1 MQEKYNIIIV
11 DDHQLFADGLVRI
24 LEDESNFEVVGVCNN
39 GKELHHFLNN
49 HKPDL
54 LMLDIQ
60 MDGASGLEICSEQKK
75 TRPGTKIILISM
87 FESANIINEGKKA
100 GADGYIPKTTDA
112 DIVKTAIR
120 EVMTGKQVF
129 IRPDRAR
136 PKPDYGEGNNAFLLS
151 KREKEIIGFTKKGY
165 TAKLTAE
172 ELNISQYTV
181 ETHRKNILKKL
192 GLNSLK
198 ELIAYSYE
206 NHL

>member
-11 DDHQLFADGLVRI
+11 DDHRLFADGLVRI
-24 LEDESNFEVVGVCNN
+24 LEDESDFEVVGVCNN

-49 HKPDL
+49 HRPDL

-60 MDGASGLEICSEQKK
+60 MVGANGLEICSEQKK
-75 TRPGTKIILISM
+75 AKPGTKIILISM
-87 FESANIINEGKKA
+87 FESANVIHEGKKA

-112 DIVKTAIR
+112 DIVKTTIR
-120 EVMTGKQVF
+120 EVMAGKQVF
-129 IRPDRAR
+129 IRPDRAGS
-136 PKPDYGEGNNAFLLS
+136 KPDFGEGNNTFLLS
-151 KREKEIIGFTKKGY
+151 KREKEVIGFTKRGY
-165 TAKLTAE
+165 TAKVTAE

-198 ELIAYSYE
+198 ELIAYAYE
-206 NHL
+206 NNL